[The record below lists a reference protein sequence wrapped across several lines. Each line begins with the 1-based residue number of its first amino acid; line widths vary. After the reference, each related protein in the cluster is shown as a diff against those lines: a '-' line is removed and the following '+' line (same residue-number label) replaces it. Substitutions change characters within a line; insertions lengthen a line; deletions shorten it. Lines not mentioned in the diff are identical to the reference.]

1 MKKFVSLL
9 LAVLMTAALFTG
21 CAKQPQAP
29 DQPAQWL
36 TGDWKEEYIKMEL
49 FLMTMD
55 IIVPLLCDHM
65 NISEKGY
72 VKFMR

>member
-1 MKKFVSLL
+1 LISGI
-9 LAVLMTAALFTG
+9 LFHY
-21 CAKQPQAP
+21 
-29 DQPAQWL
+29 DQNH
-36 TGDWKEEYIKMEL
+36 
-49 FLMTMD
+49 